1 MLDPASFGRSTT
13 TDDVKSETP
22 YILEFTFNKEKQ
34 QVECVRYKSTVGE
47 NGEIV
52 KGDKLGEVGNTGSL
66 LTFRNR
72 LYDSM
77 MNYMI
82 IVIPD
87 KNMDVEKYVDA
98 GYSFFKTK
106 GGGLIKASK
115 VGGKLQFQGGWQV
128 EHNRNIASVDRYDME
143 NGSSYLVDDMMPI
156 ASQKSVYLTL
166 QEHPEFS
173 KFLTMMENDY
183 NNVLANMLN
192 NKYTAGQ
199 SWVGSKNLRLL
210 DNYNYTVYV
219 PTNEAIQKLQDE
231 KILPTDDE
239 LDRGDFDVKKALD
252 PKVDSICLAEGWY
265 EESTSEKQK
274 ADMRAKVVETM
285 TTIMSDFIRYHVQD
299 HSVAIGMVPEVDE
312 DGTYKS
318 KTSFESMKRDLE
330 TGRFIPLDINFTNT
344 SMTVKDKTGVTH
356 HVLTNNGLYNLQ
368 CREYWFEG
376 KNTEVNA
383 SLFMAS
389 DVVVHQID
397 GVLMYGAKRPWRDIV
412 KEALGIE

>member
-1 MLDPASFGRSTT
+1 
-13 TDDVKSETP
+13 
-22 YILEFTFNKEKQ
+22 
-34 QVECVRYKSTVGE
+34 
-47 NGEIV
+47 
-52 KGDKLGEVGNTGSL
+52 
-66 LTFRNR
+66 
-72 LYDSM
+72 
-77 MNYMI
+77 
-82 IVIPD
+82 
-87 KNMDVEKYVDA
+87 
-98 GYSFFKTK
+98 
-106 GGGLIKASK
+106 
-115 VGGKLQFQGGWQV
+115 
-128 EHNRNIASVDRYDME
+128 
-143 NGSSYLVDDMMPI
+143 MMPI
-156 ASQKSVYLTL
+156 ASQKSVYITL

-183 NNVLANMLN
+183 NNVLSNLLN

-199 SWVGSKNLRLL
+199 SWVASKNLRLL

-231 KILPTDDE
+231 KILPTDEE

-265 EESTSEKQK
+265 EESASDKVK
-274 ADMRAKVVETM
+274 ADIRAKVVETM

-299 HSVAIGMVPEVDE
+299 HSVAIGMVPEVEVD
-312 DGTYKS
+312 DNGNVTNYKS
-318 KTSFESMKRDLE
+318 HTSFESMKRDLE
-330 TGRFIPLDINFTNT
+330 TGRFIPLEVNFTN
-344 SMTVKDKTGVTH
+344 SNMTVKDKVGVTH
-356 HVLTNNGLYNLQ
+356 HVVTDNGLYNLQ

-397 GVLMYGAKRPWRDIV
+397 GVLMSAAKRPWRDIV